1 MKWKIS
7 VWLMPEGRR
16 LSRLRVCGWHV
27 VREWKKRKELKRQVR
42 GRVGFMYEG
51 SVPQIFRIQNSLAC

>member
-1 MKWKIS
+1 
-7 VWLMPEGRR
+7 MPEGRR

-51 SVPQIFRIQNSLAC
+51 SVPQNLQNTKFARLLT